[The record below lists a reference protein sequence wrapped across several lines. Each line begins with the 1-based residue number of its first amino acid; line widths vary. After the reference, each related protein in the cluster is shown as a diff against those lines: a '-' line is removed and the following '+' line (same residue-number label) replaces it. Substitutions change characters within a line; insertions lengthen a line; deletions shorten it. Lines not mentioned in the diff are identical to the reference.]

1 MDSRKDFIALAD
13 WLYDGMSP
21 KQIAH
26 EQKHIQKYLAKEH
39 RKLLRAAARGEKRRH
54 AATIRPCHSCGTPC
68 QDLHIFK
75 FPERKG
81 WNIVCPT
88 CGCKSKYTSTFRG
101 AVKDWNGES

>member
-1 MDSRKDFIALAD
+1 MNKDFIVSVD

-21 KQIAH
+21 KQIAR
-26 EQKHIQKYLAKEH
+26 EQKHVQKYLAKEH

-81 WNIVCPT
+81 
-88 CGCKSKYTSTFRG
+88 
-101 AVKDWNGES
+101 